1 MSYINRHWNGDLSFF
16 TSFWVNV
23 FLVNILISLFEVLLL
38 NFPITSNP
46 VTISQTSLVYSF
58 LIFVF
63 VYPWQII
70 GLWRSV
76 GKYSIEANKRLWPGI
91 VKVLIILGFF
101 LTLGNLTNSWKEY
114 EALYK
119 IGFAKDKHAGYR
131 ISLVNDNTL
140 IHLKGRLGFGISK
153 EVIKT
158 LSDNP
163 DIKGIILDS
172 IGGWIYEGRELSK
185 IILINNLDT
194 YTVKGCHSACVTAF
208 ISGNKRFLAKG
219 ANIGFHQYNM
229 AYEGLEPYFDM
240 AYEQEKDLNIY
251 KRQGVSQWFIDK
263 MFKAKHDDFWYP
275 TIDEMLD
282 ASVIHKVINPSSLKS
297 IKYKD
302 FDKSDVE
309 KALKNIPVFEAI
321 KKYEP
326 RIYKQILQKMEIQ
339 MKNGASIIEMQQE
352 VGNYMQLILG
362 RVLPITSDEA
372 LVRFAYETTG
382 VLKVL
387 KNKNPILCVKNLFP
401 EKYGSL
407 EITKYLL
414 REEMEPMLDA
424 LNLIV
429 VDSVNKNNPTIDI
442 VNAEKLMEEAILHL
456 GDEVI
461 YLEGS
466 DLKNK
471 DDYSKTCSAFINLYD
486 FILLNN
492 NKIAGNG
499 LRYMFTD

>member
-1 MSYINRHWNGDLSFF
+1 
-16 TSFWVNV
+16 
-23 FLVNILISLFEVLLL
+23 
-38 NFPITSNP
+38 
-46 VTISQTSLVYSF
+46 
-58 LIFVF
+58 
-63 VYPWQII
+63 
-70 GLWRSV
+70 
-76 GKYSIEANKRLWPGI
+76 
-91 VKVLIILGFF
+91 
-101 LTLGNLTNSWKEY
+101 
-114 EALYK
+114 
-119 IGFAKDKHAGYR
+119 
-131 ISLVNDNTL
+131 
-140 IHLKGRLGFGISK
+140 
-153 EVIKT
+153 
-158 LSDNP
+158 
-163 DIKGIILDS
+163 
-172 IGGWIYEGRELSK
+172 
-185 IILINNLDT
+185 
-194 YTVKGCHSACVTAF
+194 
-208 ISGNKRFLAKG
+208 
-219 ANIGFHQYNM
+219 
-229 AYEGLEPYFDM
+229 
-240 AYEQEKDLNIY
+240 
-251 KRQGVSQWFIDK
+251 
-263 MFKAKHDDFWYP
+263 
-275 TIDEMLD
+275 
-282 ASVIHKVINPSSLKS
+282 
-297 IKYKD
+297 
-302 FDKSDVE
+302 
-309 KALKNIPVFEAI
+309 
-321 KKYEP
+321 
-326 RIYKQILQKMEIQ
+326 